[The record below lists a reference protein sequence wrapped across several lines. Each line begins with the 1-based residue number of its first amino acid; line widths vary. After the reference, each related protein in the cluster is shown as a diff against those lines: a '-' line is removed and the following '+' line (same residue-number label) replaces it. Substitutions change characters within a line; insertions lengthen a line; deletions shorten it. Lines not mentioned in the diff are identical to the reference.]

1 MSTEI
6 KVAFYASIILLI
18 LADLIHLL
26 ISPPQPIG
34 FQLIAYSL

>member
-1 MSTEI
+1 MSAEL
-6 KVAFYASIILLI
+6 KVAFYVSIILLI
-18 LADLIHLL
+18 LVDLIHLL